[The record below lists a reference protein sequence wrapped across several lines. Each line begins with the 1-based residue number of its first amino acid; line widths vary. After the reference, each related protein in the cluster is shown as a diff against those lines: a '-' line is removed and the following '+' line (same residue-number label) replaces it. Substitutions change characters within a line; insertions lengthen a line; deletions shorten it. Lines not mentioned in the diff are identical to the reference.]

1 MSMQSEGK
9 DAKGRNYDQVTKNGT
24 SSAGSMG
31 AGGTGNVGKLD
42 QQGSEQR
49 DSRTDDLL
57 AGNTADQ
64 EAEQGFAGGSF
75 SGEIQTGME
84 GIASRSGSGAGNRQS
99 GARDQQDQDNRDNR
113 GSRDSR
119 DSRDGPA
126 AGRGDRESGG

>member
-9 DAKGRNYDQVTKNGT
+9 DAKGRNYDQTTKGG
-24 SSAGSMG
+24 SGSAGSMG
-31 AGGTGNVGKLD
+31 AGGTGDAGKLGGTAD
-42 QQGSEQR
+42 QQGSQQA

-57 AGNTADQ
+57 SGSTADQ

-99 GARDQQDQDNRDNR
+99 GAQEQGAGQKKPAESDR
-113 GSRDSR
+113 G
-119 DSRDGPA
+119 G
-126 AGRGDRESGG
+126 ESGGER